1 MLENPKFD
9 LIKWHLDYLSENN
22 LFHKQYQQLHR
33 QTYDPTCM
41 EEDNEFVRIPSLVY
55 VESTEILEW
64 ITCTLEKCQPFL
76 GDNISVD

>member
-41 EEDNEFVRIPSLVY
+41 EEDNEFVRIPSLVHICRIY
-55 VESTEILEW
+55 R
-64 ITCTLEKCQPFL
+64 
-76 GDNISVD
+76 NIGMNNLHSGKVPAIPGW